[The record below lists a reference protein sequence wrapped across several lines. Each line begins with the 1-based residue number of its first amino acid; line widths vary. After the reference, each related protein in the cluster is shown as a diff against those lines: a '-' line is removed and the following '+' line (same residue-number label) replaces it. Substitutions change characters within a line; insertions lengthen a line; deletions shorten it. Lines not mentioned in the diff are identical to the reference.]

1 MEFNLLPNYYIYN
14 CDFFDWGRQ
23 YALFHFKKGHKG
35 KGLWVTGRM
44 TWLMEHT
51 GEGRNNLSHEA
62 DEVTEGFSSW
72 LNLDLCR
79 WRGYQK
85 T

>member
-1 MEFNLLPNYYIYN
+1 MVFNLLANYNIYN
-14 CDFFDWGRQ
+14 CDFFDWCRKC
-23 YALFHFKKGHKG
+23 ARFHFKKDHKW

-44 TWLMEHT
+44 IWLMEHT
-51 GEGRNNLSHEA
+51 GEGRNNLRHEA
-62 DEVTEGFSSW
+62 DEVTEGCSSW

>member
-23 YALFHFKKGHKG
+23 YTLFHFKKGHKG
-35 KGLWVTGRM
+35 KGLWVAGRM

-51 GEGRNNLSHEA
+51 GEGRNNLRHEA

-72 LNLDLCR
+72 LNLDLCC